1 MRVVSGVPRTRIDR
15 VAEWPGD
22 DSTRRSS
29 KRFSPRVREPR
40 ISARHVK
47 VTESAHLRT
56 PEVVSGNALAERG
69 HGRPTFKEVTRK

>member
-1 MRVVSGVPRTRIDR
+1 VSVCRGLDWNDR

-22 DSTRRSS
+22 DSTRSS
-29 KRFSPRVREPR
+29 SNRFSPRVREPR
-40 ISARHVK
+40 ISWRHVK

-56 PEVVSGNALAERG
+56 PEVVSGNALAEISG